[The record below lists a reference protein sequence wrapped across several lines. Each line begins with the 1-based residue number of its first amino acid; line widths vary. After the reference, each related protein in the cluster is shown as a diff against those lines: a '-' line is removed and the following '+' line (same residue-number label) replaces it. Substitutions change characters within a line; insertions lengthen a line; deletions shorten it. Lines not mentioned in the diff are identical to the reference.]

1 MQFVPMK
8 AEHVLLMGE
17 LAAIHAGSVLTA
29 ELAVTMEEIGGT
41 SAIDDNGQ
49 VVAVAGIMPKW
60 EGSGLAWAWLAK
72 GWRKHARVIT
82 EEVQRGLDATP
93 LERVEA
99 AVRVDF
105 ERGHAWAKR
114 LGFELETLAARKW
127 GADGATYS
135 IYARVK

>member
-1 MQFVPMK
+1 
-8 AEHVLLMGE
+8 MGE
-17 LAAIHAGSVLTA
+17 LASIYAGTVLTA
-29 ELAVTMEEIGGT
+29 ELAVEMETVGGT
-41 SAIDDNGQ
+41 SAIDDDGL
-49 VVAVAGIMPKW
+49 VIAIAGILPKW
-60 EGSGLAWAWLAK
+60 HGSGLAWAWLAR
-72 GWRKHARVIT
+72 GWRKHARAIT
-82 EEVQRGLDATP
+82 AEIQRGLDATP
-93 LERVEA
+93 IERVEA